1 MTQNNDLFSAFE
13 EQAESFANFFAA
25 RLEEE
30 TLDEGKEGL
39 SQTDNLVI
47 TLLDGNEIV
56 TADKLRE
63 ELQNYEID
71 DETKG
76 NLYLI
81 YSEKMIYFLDENVS
95 KLRLQR
101 QRDISTARIEQRK
114 KEKEESKKAK
124 KSQKK
129 RKQIDPEGE
138 DFTVKKMTLE
148 DMGKEMEQREEEEI
162 KRKED
167 AEEEDKR
174 VEGITERHSYGYQA
188 AFSLYSDYIAL
199 LGKDRKGIKSL
210 VDSVTKLGNKDLSV
224 RQMAIDKILNETNL
238 DLAYYPLVT
247 SIKDK
252 VIINKV
258 IQALGRAGN
267 FAIVGTLIEIFLDS
281 YGEKGAGIR
290 GLSAQSIGNT
300 IQLLNK
306 KEKLLGTKKLFS
318 MIKKERFEKKLTS
331 IIPPLKKDITND
343 KMRKY
348 YYSTQCIQLL
358 LMLCNKLMQLKQKEV
373 KAAFLKFNVQTP
385 LSKELKEMSQELQEA
400 LGK

>member
-1 MTQNNDLFSAFE
+1 MTQNNDLFSAYE

-47 TLLDGNEIV
+47 TLLDRNESV

-63 ELQNYEID
+63 ELRNYEID

-101 QRDISTARIEQRK
+101 QRAMSTARIEQRK
-114 KEKEESKKAK
+114 KEKEEAKKAK
-124 KSQKK
+124 KSQ
-129 RKQIDPEGE
+129 RKQTEPEGD
-138 DFTVKKMTLE
+138 DFAVKKMTLE
-148 DMGKEMEQREEEEI
+148 EMGTEISQQEEKES
-162 KRKED
+162 KRKEE

-174 VEGITERHSYGYQA
+174 VEEITERHSYGYQA

-199 LGKDRKGIKSL
+199 LGKDRKGTNSL

-224 RQMAIDKILNETNL
+224 RQMAIDKILIDSNL

-247 SIKDK
+247 SLKDK

-258 IQALGRAGN
+258 IQALGKAGN
-267 FAIVGTLIEIFLDS
+267 FAIVGTLIGIFLDS
-281 YGEKGAGIR
+281 YGEKGSGIR

-300 IQLLNK
+300 IKILNE

-331 IIPPLKKDITND
+331 IIPPLKKDITNV

-358 LMLCNKLMQLKQKEV
+358 LMLCNKLIQIKQKEV

-385 LSKELKEMSQELQEA
+385 LSKELKEMSQELQAA